1 MAKSLIGT
9 SGWNYKHWHNGEF
22 YPTELKN
29 RRSGCHSFLSNFRLW
44 RLTAVFTVFPSEAA
58 FQHWRTQVP
67 RHFIFAV
74 KASRFLKHIKRLR
87 DPKDALALFF
97 SRAKHLKDRLGPV
110 LFQLPPQFNLNLD
123 RLDAFLRALKP
134 LPASPFRSRR
144 WRRFL
149 N

>member
-22 YPTELKN
+22 YPTELKPPQWLPFF
-29 RRSGCHSFLSNFRLW
+29 SQQFQW

-74 KASRFLKHIKRLR
+74 KASRFLTHIKRLR